1 MKSLT
6 ENQLLIIDKSLGLY
20 QTGIEAVIAGIVA
33 CKLVDITDP
42 VYTAYW
48 DSQNKLLAEVT
59 LIRLLFLNE
68 RELPVL
74 KTRTTP

>member
-20 QTGIEAVIAGIVA
+20 QMGIEAVIAGVVA

-48 DSQNKLLAEVT
+48 DSQKKLLAEVT
-59 LIRLLFLNE
+59 LMRLLFVNE
-68 RELPVL
+68 RAMPTL
-74 KTRTTP
+74 KTPTTP